1 MNKLFKCIVNPYYGC
16 SKVLH
21 RIAPLIKD
29 DELYVKLDYFFAFKK
44 KLDLS
49 NPQTFSEKLQWLK
62 LNDHNPAYT
71 MMVDK
76 YSVKEYVGK
85 LIGSEYVIPT
95 LGVWEQFD
103 DIDFNSLPEKFVL
116 KCTHDSGGLVI
127 CKSKQNLD
135 VAKAR
140 RILSKCLKRNY
151 YLGTREYPYKSVKPQ
166 IIAEQYMEDGNS
178 GVLNDY
184 KLMCFN
190 GQVKLVEVHIGRF
203 THHHTQDFYNSNWE
217 KTNISQGG
225 YGANSKQKVDK
236 PKHLEKMIE
245 YSELIAAK
253 MAHCRVDWYEI
264 NGKLYF
270 GEITFFHWSGMKPFV
285 PEKWDYTFG
294 SWIELPSK
302 DVKI

>member
-1 MNKLFKCIVNPYYGC
+1 MNKLLKCFANPYYGC

-21 RIAPLIKD
+21 RLAPFIKD
-29 DELYVKLDYFFAFKK
+29 DELYVKLNYFFVFKQ
-44 KLDLS
+44 KLDLN

-62 LNDHNPAYT
+62 LHDHNPAYT
-71 MMVDK
+71 IMVDK
-76 YSVKEYVGK
+76 YAVKEYVSRI
-85 LIGSEYVIPT
+85 IGPEYVIPT
-95 LGVWEQFD
+95 LGIWERFD
-103 DIDFNSLPEKFVL
+103 DIDFDKLPNQFVL

-127 CKSKQNLD
+127 CKSKQSLD

-190 GQVKLVEVHIGRF
+190 GKAKLIELYLGRYSNNL
-203 THHHTQDFYNSNWE
+203 TLDFYDTSWN
-217 KTNISQGG
+217 KTQISQSHF
-225 YGANSKQKVDK
+225 APNSTILYPK
-236 PKHLEKMIE
+236 PKNLPKMIE
-245 YSELIAAK
+245 FSELISK
-253 MAHCRVDWYEI
+253 DMAHCRVDWYEI

-270 GEITFFHWSGMKPFV
+270 GEITFYDGSGLSPFDS
-285 PEKWDYTFG
+285 EEDEIQIG
-294 SWIELPSK
+294 SWIDLSK
-302 DVKI
+302 AYGGE